1 MQNATPG
8 EVLSSLWTYLKEHRI
23 TKKELSAVLGYK
35 SPQSAG
41 NLLKSER
48 YLAEEQAEILSQKY
62 GFSKD
67 YLTNG
72 IGGLWG
78 QPEEK
83 KIEYPSNDLSATNE
97 YLFLKFEEKVL
108 HAAMM
113 AIKTDASME
122 ILNELR
128 RLSAFLDFSERMGE
142 KAKSENAEVSVV
154 PPEFYI
160 ECSEETVI
168 SPLIKELASKS
179 VGRKR

>member
-48 YLAEEQAEILSQKY
+48 YLAEEQAEILSQEY

-78 QPEEK
+78 QPEEI

-108 HAAMM
+108 HEAMM
-113 AIKTDASME
+113 AIKTDASLE
-122 ILNELR
+122 ILNELQ
-128 RLSAFLDFSERMGE
+128 RLAVILDLSEKMGE
-142 KAKSENAEVSVV
+142 KVKSENPEVTIV
-154 PPEFYI
+154 PPESYI
-160 ECSEETVI
+160 EYSEENVI
-168 SPLIKELASKS
+168 APLIDELNAKS
-179 VGRKR
+179 IGCK